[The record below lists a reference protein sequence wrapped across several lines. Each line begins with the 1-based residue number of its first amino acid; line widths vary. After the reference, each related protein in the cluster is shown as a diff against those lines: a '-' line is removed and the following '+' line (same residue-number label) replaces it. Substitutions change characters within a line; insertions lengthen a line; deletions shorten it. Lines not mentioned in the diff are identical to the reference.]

1 MKGEILMEKREK
13 NVITG
18 VIVAIIGIIMIL
30 YSLNVLIMLFFAPFF
45 FFMTP
50 FGYLYLNIF
59 IIAFTSFAYAYFMI
73 NPAKTQKGRNRLAK
87 IVLVVGIVLL
97 IFPVIGMFLEIYYSS
112 AYFGFSFYILGFFVP
127 YLIVMIPGFAL
138 TIHGYFWRKETRGDP
153 NEYIA

>member
-1 MKGEILMEKREK
+1 MEKREK

-18 VIVAIIGIIMIL
+18 VIVAVIGVIMIL
-30 YSLNVLIMLFFAPFF
+30 YSLNVLVVLFFAPYFLF
-45 FFMTP
+45 ITP

-59 IIAFTSFAYAYFMI
+59 IIAFTSFGYAFFMI
-73 NPAKTQKGRNRLAK
+73 RPAKTQKVRNILAK

-97 IFPVIGMFLEIYYSS
+97 IFPIIGMFLETYYSS
-112 AYFGFSFYILGFFVP
+112 TYYGFSFYIVGFFVP

-153 NEYIA
+153 NEYIS